1 MIQTSEASL
10 NEVASMVGRMRELAV
25 QSSSGTLEE
34 GERAYASAEFLK
46 LVDEVKRMSQ
56 EGEFNGQSVVQGKS
70 FEVQVGTEDSAD
82 HRISITTADVK
93 TLWTGLSVVSIAD
106 ASDAR
111 TGIDRIDTTLD
122 RLNSQRSKLGAL
134 HNRLD
139 NAISNAQAKNEN
151 LRAASSRIKD
161 ADMASETAKM
171 TALQV
176 KQQAGVAALSQAN
189 QLPSAV
195 VELI

>member
-1 MIQTSEASL
+1 M
-10 NEVASMVGRMRELAV
+10 
-25 QSSSGTLEE
+25 
-34 GERAYASAEFLK
+34 
-46 LVDEVKRMSQ
+46 
-56 EGEFNGQSVVQGKS
+56 
-70 FEVQVGTEDSAD
+70 GTEDSAD